1 MVGTS
6 RESSSVMEENDNR
19 LDSSVRIKTRISTEV
34 TYNRIRAN
42 AHNSGNYETRDN
54 ARRTD
59 RASDSSR
66 LRSPASIV
74 ARRAI
79 TLIVR
84 LGT

>member
-1 MVGTS
+1 MLYYNTLLLHKIDKIKIAGTI
-6 RESSSVMEENDNR
+6 REISSVMTS
-19 LDSSVRIKTRISTEV
+19 LD
-34 TYNRIRAN
+34 Y
-42 AHNSGNYETRDN
+42 
-54 ARRTD
+54 
-59 RASDSSR
+59 ASPIPW

>member
-1 MVGTS
+1 MDLTLTTNNTS
-6 RESSSVMEENDNR
+6 RDSLVGAPPDTNR
-19 LDSSVRIKTRISTEV
+19 L
-34 TYNRIRAN
+34 RAN

-59 RASDSSR
+59 RASTTPW